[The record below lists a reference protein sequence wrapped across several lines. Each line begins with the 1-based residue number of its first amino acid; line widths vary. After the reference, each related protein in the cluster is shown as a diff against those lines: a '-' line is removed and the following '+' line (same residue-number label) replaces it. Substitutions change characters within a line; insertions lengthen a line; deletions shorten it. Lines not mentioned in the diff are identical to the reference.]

1 MALDRPVAAASWP
14 SSRRRKTRG
23 GAYTS
28 VRERKGEG
36 WVGRPKATGPVDRWA
51 NVGERGGGSGPRRGG
66 GREAGGAGWAK
77 GQVGR

>member
-1 MALDRPVAAASWP
+1 VAEQP
-14 SSRRRKTRG
+14 EEEDERRGLHVSEGEEG
-23 GAYTS
+23 G
-28 VRERKGEG
+28 RLGG
-36 WVGRPKATGPVDRWA
+36 PPKATGPVDQWA